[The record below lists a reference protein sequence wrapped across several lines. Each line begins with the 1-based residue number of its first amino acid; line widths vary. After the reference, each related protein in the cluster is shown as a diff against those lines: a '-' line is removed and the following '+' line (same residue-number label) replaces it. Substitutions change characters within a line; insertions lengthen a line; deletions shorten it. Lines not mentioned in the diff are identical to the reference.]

1 MKNIKRAISFLIIF
15 ATIISIFSVTSLAAE
30 QEEPTRNNNTAYTST
45 SFSITTSGIAQVYV
59 KYTGYPN
66 VTTGATIDI
75 VIKKNTFLFFW
86 STVVDESYNIV
97 GENYSHTYEYDISSN
112 GSGTYKCFVT
122 YTVSGTGGPDDVLD
136 FDYSAVY

>member
-1 MKNIKRAISFLIIF
+1 MKNIKRAMSFLIVF
-15 ATIISIFSVTSLAAE
+15 ATILSIFSVTSFAAG
-30 QEEPTRNNNTAYTST
+30 QKEPTRNNNTAYTST
-45 SFSITTSGIAQVYV
+45 SFSISTSGIAKATVSYD
-59 KYTGYPN
+59 GYPG

-97 GENYSHTYEYDISSN
+97 GESYSHTYNYDISSN
-112 GSGTYKCFVT
+112 GTGTYKCFVT
-122 YTVSGTGGPDDVLD
+122 YTVSGSGGPDDVLD